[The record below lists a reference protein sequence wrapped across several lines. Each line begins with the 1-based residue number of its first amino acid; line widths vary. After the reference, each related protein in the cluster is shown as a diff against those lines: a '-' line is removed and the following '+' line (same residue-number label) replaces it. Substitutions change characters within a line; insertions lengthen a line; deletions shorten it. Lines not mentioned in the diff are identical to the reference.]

1 MALSLESI
9 NIAAI
14 VSFSAIAFIVYNQ
27 VLVYV
32 LCFYVFYLVWT
43 QYLVINDK
51 KLSIIKELS
60 YTRLEFRWEI
70 HEFSREVLEFRIIF
84 LGLI

>member
-27 VLVYV
+27 VLVLV
-32 LCFYVFYLVWT
+32 LYIYVFYLVWT

-51 KLSIIKELS
+51 KLSIIKEVVS
-60 YTRLEFRWEI
+60 YTRLFFTDLQATSTIEFP
-70 HEFSREVLEFRIIF
+70 
-84 LGLI
+84 